1 MKKQSTIY
9 VAGGETL
16 IGATILRALR
26 QQGYTNVVGGRDA
39 EPNLTDGTAVD
50 AFLKRVR
57 PEYVFLAAGKSGGI
71 AANQKYP
78 ADLMTDNLL
87 AECHVVHNAFRHG
100 VKKLLFLASSCCY
113 PRQCPQPMK
122 EEALLT
128 GPLESTNEA
137 YAVAKIAGIKLC
149 QAYSRQYGVE
159 FIPAIPANVFGPGD
173 DFSPEDSHVVAALIR
188 RMHEAKGRGAASVEI
203 WGTGCARREFVFA
216 EDVADASIFVMGCYS
231 GSDPVNLGCGSVVS
245 IAELAGLIKEV
256 IGFQGK
262 ISYDTSKPDG
272 MPVKILDS
280 SKLTAWGWR
289 PRVPLRTALE
299 KTYEWFLQS
308 GGGEDTNGQQP
319 ERQAVRWQEK

>member
-1 MKKQSTIY
+1 MARFVKKQSTIY

-16 IGATILRALR
+16 IGAAILRALR
-26 QQGYTNVVGGRDA
+26 QQGYANVVGGRDA
-39 EPNLTDGTAVD
+39 EPNLADGAAVD
-50 AFLKRVR
+50 GFLKRVR

-71 AANQKYP
+71 VANQKYP
-78 ADLMTDNLL
+78 ADLLTDNLL
-87 AECHVVHNAFRHG
+87 AECHVVHHAFRHG

-159 FIPAIPANVFGPGD
+159 FIPTIPANVFGPGD
-173 DFSPEDSHVVAALIR
+173 DFSPDDSHVVAALIR
-188 RMHEAKGRGAASVEI
+188 RMHEAKVRGGASVEI
-203 WGTGCARREFVFA
+203 WGTGSARREFVYA
-216 EDVADASIFVMGCYS
+216 EDVADASIFVMGRHS
-231 GSDPVNLGCGSVVS
+231 GTDPVNLGCGSVVS
-245 IAELAGLIKEV
+245 IAELAGMIKEI

-289 PRVPLRTALE
+289 PRVPLKTALE

-308 GGGEDTNGQQP
+308 GGGQGANG
-319 ERQAVRWQEK
+319 

>member
-16 IGATILRALR
+16 IGAAILRGLR
-26 QQGYTNVVGGRDA
+26 QQGYTNVVGGRDE
-39 EPNLTDGTAVD
+39 EPDLTDGAAVD

-78 ADLMTDNLL
+78 ADLMMDNLL
-87 AECHVVHNAFRHG
+87 TECHVVHNAFRHG

-113 PRQCPQPMK
+113 PGQCPQPMR
-122 EEALLT
+122 EETLLT

-149 QAYSRQYGVE
+149 QAYSREYGVE
-159 FIPAIPANVFGPGD
+159 FIPVIPANSFGPGD
-173 DFSPEDSHVVAALIR
+173 DFSPEDSHVIAGLIR
-188 RMHEAKGRGAASVEI
+188 RMHEAKARGAASVEI
-203 WGTGCARREFVFA
+203 WGTGRARREFVFA
-216 EDVADASIFVMGCYS
+216 DDAADASIFVMAHYS
-231 GSDPVNLGCGSVVS
+231 GSDPVNLGGGSVVS

-256 IGFQGK
+256 TGFQGK

-272 MPVKILDS
+272 MPVKTLDS
-280 SKLTAWGWR
+280 SKLRAWGWQ

-299 KTYEWFLQS
+299 KTYEWFLRS
-308 GGGEDTNGQQP
+308 GGGKDTKGQQP
-319 ERQAVRWQEK
+319 ERQTVR

>member
-1 MKKQSTIY
+1 MKKESTIY

-16 IGATILRALR
+16 IGAAILRGLR
-26 QQGYTNVVGGRDA
+26 QQGYTNVVGGGDE

-50 AFLKRVR
+50 LFLKRLR
-57 PEYVFLAAGKSGGI
+57 PEYVFFAAGRSGGI

-78 ADLMTDNLL
+78 ADLITDNLL

-100 VKKLLFLASSCCY
+100 VKKLLLLASSCCY
-113 PRQCPQPMK
+113 PRECPQPMK

-173 DFSPEDSHVVAALIR
+173 NFSPENSHAVAALIR
-188 RMHEAKGRGAASVEI
+188 RMHEAKVCGAASVEI

-216 EDVADASIFVMGCYS
+216 QDVSDASIFVMSCYS
-231 GSDPVNLGCGSVVS
+231 GSDPINLGCGSVLS
-245 IAELAGLIKEV
+245 ITELAGIIKEV
-256 IGFQGK
+256 TGFQGK
-262 ISYDTSKPDG
+262 ICYDTSKPDG

-280 SKLTAWGWR
+280 SKLTALGWR
-289 PRVPLRTALE
+289 PRIPLRTALE

-308 GGGEDTNGQQP
+308 GGAEETKEQQK
-319 ERQAVRWQEK
+319 ERQAV

>member
-1 MKKQSTIY
+1 VKKESTIY

-16 IGATILRALR
+16 IGAAILRGLR
-26 QQGYTNVVGGRDA
+26 QQGYTNVVGGGDE
-39 EPNLTDGTAVD
+39 EPNLTDGTAVEV
-50 AFLKRVR
+50 FLKRVR
-57 PEYVFLAAGKSGGI
+57 PEYVFLAAGRSGGI

-100 VKKLLFLASSCCY
+100 VKKLLLLASSCCY
-113 PRQCPQPMK
+113 PRESPQPIK

-149 QAYSRQYGVE
+149 QAYSRQYGVK

-188 RMHEAKGRGAASVEI
+188 RMHEAKVRGAASVEI
-203 WGTGCARREFVFA
+203 WGTGFARREFVFA

-231 GSDPVNLGCGSVVS
+231 GSDPVNLGCGSVLS
-245 IAELAGLIKEV
+245 ITELAGLIKEV

-280 SKLTAWGWR
+280 SKLMAWGWR
-289 PRVPLRTALE
+289 SRVPLRTALE

-308 GGGEDTNGQQP
+308 GGGRRD
-319 ERQAVRWQEK
+319 

>member
-1 MKKQSTIY
+1 VKKKSSIY
-9 VAGGETL
+9 VAGGKTL
-16 IGATILRALR
+16 IGAAILCALR
-26 QQGYTNVVGGRDA
+26 QKGYTNVVGGGDE
-39 EPNLTDGTAVD
+39 EPNLTDGTAVKV
-50 AFLKRVR
+50 FLKQFR
-57 PEYVFLAAGKSGGI
+57 PEYVFLAAGRSGGI

-78 ADLMTDNLL
+78 ADLMIDNLL

-149 QAYSRQYGVE
+149 QAYCRQYGVE

-173 DFSPEDSHVVAALIR
+173 DFSPDDSHVVAALIR
-188 RMHEAKGRGAASVEI
+188 RMHEAKVRGATSVEI
-203 WGTGCARREFVFA
+203 WGTGYARREFVFA
-216 EDVADASIFVMGCYS
+216 EDVADASIFVMSYYS

-245 IAELAGLIKEV
+245 IAELAGLIKEIV
-256 IGFQGK
+256 GFQGK

-299 KTYEWFLQS
+299 KTYEWFLLS
-308 GGGEDTNGQQP
+308 KGGDDHHG
-319 ERQAVRWQEK
+319 

>member
-1 MKKQSTIY
+1 MAGFVKKQSTIY

-16 IGATILRALR
+16 IGAAILRALR
-26 QQGYTNVVGGRDA
+26 QQGYANVVGGRDA

-50 AFLKRVR
+50 GFLKRVR

-78 ADLMTDNLL
+78 ADLLTDNLL
-87 AECHVVHNAFRHG
+87 AECHVVHHGFRHG

-173 DFSPEDSHVVAALIR
+173 DFSPDDSHVVAALIR
-188 RMHEAKGRGAASVEI
+188 RMHEAKVRGGPSVEI
-203 WGTGCARREFVFA
+203 WGTGSARREFVYV
-216 EDVADASIFVMGCYS
+216 EDVADASIFVMDRYS
-231 GSDPVNLGCGSVVS
+231 GTNPVNLGCGSVVS
-245 IAELAGLIKEV
+245 IAELAGLVKEV

-308 GGGEDTNGQQP
+308 GGGEDAKTGNNRRG
-319 ERQAVRWQEK
+319 K